1 MFAALDQVSYPFS
14 LRNYILLFFSKS
26 LDWTGNFWRLA
37 VIASI
42 STNAAI
48 ASHQIFH
55 RFGLP
60 DRIAWAWWLL
70 KYVEEAEFGPDTGVN
85 TTFLIG
91 SLVSK
96 LDALSGQMINHRVLC
111 VGESCKW
118 MTKDKESALVL
129 LSEAKL
135 GSDHIGQ
142 YILDLWIPDC
152 KQHGCPSFALPGI
165 YGFASFSSF
174 IEKMVPHS

>member
-1 MFAALDQVSYPFS
+1 LESGHHCIDFNKITV
-14 LRNYILLFFSKS
+14 
-26 LDWTGNFWRLA
+26 
-37 VIASI
+37 ASR
-42 STNAAI
+42 
-48 ASHQIFH
+48 QIFY

-70 KYVEEAEFGPDTGVN
+70 KYVEEAEFGPDAGVN
-85 TTFLIG
+85 TAFLIG

-96 LDALSGQMINHRVLC
+96 LDALSGQMINVFVLSDSKLLNHRVLC
-111 VGESCKW
+111 MAESCKW
-118 MTKDKESALVL
+118 MTKDKKCALVL

>member
-1 MFAALDQVSYPFS
+1 VFAALDQVSYPFS

-135 GSDHIGQ
+135 GRI
-142 YILDLWIPDC
+142 
-152 KQHGCPSFALPGI
+152 A
-165 YGFASFSSF
+165 
-174 IEKMVPHS
+174 

>member
-1 MFAALDQVSYPFS
+1 VSAALDQVSYMFS
-14 LRNYILLFFSKS
+14 LSNYMLFFPPS
-26 LDWTGNFWRLA
+26 LFDWTGNFWRLA

-42 STNAAI
+42 STNVTV
-48 ASHQIFH
+48 ASRQIFD

-70 KYVEEAEFGPDTGVN
+70 KYVEEAEFGPDAGVN
-85 TTFLIG
+85 TVFLIG

-96 LDALSGQMINHRVLC
+96 LDALS
-111 VGESCKW
+111 ESCKW
-118 MTKDKESALVL
+118 MTKDKKCALVL

-142 YILDLWIPDC
+142 YAYIGLMDSRL
-152 KQHGCPSFALPGI
+152 
-165 YGFASFSSF
+165 
-174 IEKMVPHS
+174 

>member
-1 MFAALDQVSYPFS
+1 M
-14 LRNYILLFFSKS
+14 
-26 LDWTGNFWRLA
+26 
-37 VIASI
+37 
-42 STNAAI
+42 
-48 ASHQIFH
+48 
-55 RFGLP
+55 
-60 DRIAWAWWLL
+60 
-70 KYVEEAEFGPDTGVN
+70 EETEFGPDTGVN
-85 TTFLIG
+85 TAFLIG

-96 LDALSGQMINHRVLC
+96 LDALSGQMINVFVLSDSKLLNHRVLC
-111 VGESCKW
+111 MAESCKW
-118 MTKDKESALVL
+118 MTKDKKCALVL

-152 KQHGCPSFALPGI
+152 KQHGCPSFALLGI

>member
-1 MFAALDQVSYPFS
+1 VSAALDQVSYPFS

-96 LDALSGQMINHRVLC
+96 LDALSGQMINVFVLSDSKLLSHRVLC
-111 VGESCKW
+111 MAESCKW

-135 GSDHIGQ
+135 GRI
-142 YILDLWIPDC
+142 
-152 KQHGCPSFALPGI
+152 A
-165 YGFASFSSF
+165 
-174 IEKMVPHS
+174 